1 MSDLSD
7 LFVGSFKG
15 AKFLIVSASTV
26 GGRKQVKHEY
36 PYTSKQKI
44 EDLGFRPRVFSISA
58 IVAADPSGV
67 GSKTYR
73 ENRDALLAALESPG
87 VGTLS
92 HPFYSNSI
100 SVVARPY
107 TIEEDTGNLGYA
119 TISLEFDFS
128 DEKTSPQAAKRSLS
142 QVGKL
147 LDKVN
152 AAIESSIGR
161 IFKVA
166 SSSIN
171 FGAAQS
177 LLGELGEAFSEYSK
191 TFSAIGEPLNVFSGL
206 VSGFNSSIPS
216 LIGSPSSLASSIM
229 SIVDSSSSLYSTIPQ
244 ALGVFSRFFS
254 FGDDIV
260 VVPNTTLT
268 RAQRNKNNRVIAT
281 AVQSA
286 YLGLSYQFAAT
297 ADYRTTEE
305 ILNVQV
311 SLEDQFTKLL
321 GDPDI
326 EEDVINA
333 LSDLRTMVNEYL
345 EAEKLNAAQIVPVE
359 TNEIPVSVLAFQYY
373 GAVDNLDAL
382 ADELVDLNRSGS
394 NDVSFISGEF
404 GVLTI

>member
-15 AKFLIVSASTV
+15 AKFLIVSSSTA

-36 PYTSKQKI
+36 PYTPKQKI

-58 IVAADPSGV
+58 IIAGDPPGL

-73 ENRDALLAALESPG
+73 ENRDALLAALESGG

-92 HPFYSNSI
+92 HPFYSNSLN
-100 SVVARPY
+100 VVSRPY
-107 TIEEDTGNLGYA
+107 TIEEDTGTLGYS

-128 DEKTSPQAAKRSLS
+128 DEKTSPQAAKKSLS
-142 QVGKL
+142 QVGKI
-147 LDKVN
+147 LDRVN
-152 AAIESSIGR
+152 TAIGESISK

-166 SSSIN
+166 SSSVN

-177 LLGELGEAFSEYSK
+177 LLGDLGDAFSEYSA
-191 TFSAIGEPLNVFSGL
+191 TFSAIGAPLNTFSGL
-206 VSGFNSSIPS
+206 VAGFTSKIPS
-216 LIGSPSSLASSIM
+216 LIGSPNNLSSAIM
-229 SIVDSSSSLYSTIPQ
+229 SIVGSSSNLYSTIPQ
-244 ALGVFSRFFS
+244 ALRVFSRFFT

-260 VVPNTTLT
+260 VVPGTTLT
-268 RAQRNKNNRVIAT
+268 RVQRNKNNKVIST
-281 AVQSA
+281 AIQSA

-297 ADYRTTEE
+297 ADYRTTDE

-311 SLEDQFTKLL
+311 ALETQFAKLL

-326 EEDVINA
+326 DEDVINA

-345 EAEKLNAAQIVPVE
+345 EAEKLNAAQIVPVDV
-359 TNEIPVSVLAFQYY
+359 NEIPVSVLAFQYY

-382 ADELVDLNRSGS
+382 ADELVDLNRLGS

-404 GVLTI
+404 GVLTV

>member
-1 MSDLSD
+1 MADLSS
-7 LFVGSFKG
+7 LFVGSFDG
-15 AKFLIVSASTV
+15 AKFLIVSASTS
-26 GGRKQVKHEY
+26 GGRKQIKHEY

-44 EDLGFRPRVFSISA
+44 EDLGFRPRVFSIKA
-58 IVAADPSGV
+58 RVADDPPGV

-73 ENRDALLAALESPG
+73 ENRDALLAALERGG
-87 VGTLS
+87 VRTLS
-92 HPFYSNSI
+92 HPFYSNSL

-107 TIEEDTGNLGYA
+107 TIEEDTASLGYA
-119 TISLEFDFS
+119 DISLEFDYS
-128 DEKTSPQAAKRSLS
+128 DEKTSPQPSKRSLS
-142 QVGKL
+142 QVGKI
-147 LDKVN
+147 LDRVN

-161 IFKVA
+161 VFKVA

-171 FGAAQS
+171 FGAAQE
-177 LLGELGEAFSEYSK
+177 LLGSLGDAFSEYSK
-191 TFSAIGEPLNVFSGL
+191 TFSSIGAPLNSFSSL
-206 VSGFNSSIPS
+206 VSGFSSSIPS
-216 LIGSPSSLASSIM
+216 LIGSPNSLASSIM
-229 SIVDSSSSLYSTIPQ
+229 AIVDSSSNLYSTIPQ

-268 RAQRNKNNRVIAT
+268 RVQRNKNNQVIST
-281 AVQSA
+281 AVQAA

-297 ADYRTTEE
+297 ADYRTTDE

-311 SLEDQFTKLL
+311 ALEDQFTKLL
-321 GDPDI
+321 GNPDI
-326 EEDVINA
+326 DEDVINA

-345 EAEKLNAAQIVPVE
+345 EAEKLNASQIVPVDV
-359 TNEIPVSVLAFQYY
+359 NEIPVSVLAFQYY
-373 GAVDNLDAL
+373 GAVDNLDEL